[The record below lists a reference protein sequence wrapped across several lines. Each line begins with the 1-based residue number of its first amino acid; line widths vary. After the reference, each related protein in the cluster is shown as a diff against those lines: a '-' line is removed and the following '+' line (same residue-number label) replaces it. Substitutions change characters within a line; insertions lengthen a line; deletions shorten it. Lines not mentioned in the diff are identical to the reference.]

1 MFAAIG
7 LAAVLTVTPASAPN
21 TQIDPSIP
29 MAGVSPTYD
38 FLGTYNA
45 ARAQEQQYRMNEAAM
60 EGTRTESDFCARW
73 DWWGW
78 GCSRGQH
85 KQALELREARAQ
97 QARQPTES
105 QAEGVRRAN
114 ESQAASTLLREQ
126 VGRLIANDDCP
137 GAVRAA
143 LAGGDFSL
151 AREAR
156 DFCAGTTPA
165 PAAPK

>member
-1 MFAAIG
+1 MFAAMG
-7 LAAVLTVTPASAPN
+7 LAAALAVTPASARN
-21 TQIDPSIP
+21 TQIDPSIAMGGRP
-29 MAGVSPTYD
+29 VNYD
-38 FLGTYNA
+38 AWDSFNR
-45 ARAQEQQYRMNEAAM
+45 ARAAEQQYRMNEAAM

-85 KQALELREARAQ
+85 EQALQLREARAQ
-97 QARQPTES
+97 QARQPTAS

-126 VGRLIANDDCP
+126 VGTLIANDDCP

-156 DFCAGTTPA
+156 EFCAGTTPA

>member
-1 MFAAIG
+1 MFAAMG
-7 LAAVLTVTPASAPN
+7 LAAALAVTPASALN

-29 MAGVSPTYD
+29 MAGTQWQAPD
-38 FLGTYNA
+38 IMGA
-45 ARAQEQQYRMNEAAM
+45 MRQGQQYRQNEAAM
-60 EGTRTESDFCARW
+60 EATRNESDFCARW

-85 KQALELREARAQ
+85 EQALQLREARARQ
-97 QARQPTES
+97 TRQPTES

-114 ESQAASTLLREQ
+114 DSQAAATLLREQ
-126 VGRLIANDDCP
+126 VGTLIANDDCP

-156 DFCAGTTPA
+156 EFCAGTTPA

>member
-1 MFAAIG
+1 MFAAMG
-7 LAAVLTVTPASAPN
+7 LAAVLAVLAVTPAVASN

-29 MAGVSPTYD
+29 MAGTQVQAPD
-38 FLGTYNA
+38 IMGA
-45 ARAQEQQYRMNEAAM
+45 MRQGQQYRQNEAAL
-60 EGTRTESDFCARW
+60 EATRTESDFCARW

-85 KQALELREARAQ
+85 EEALQRKEARAQ

-105 QAEGVRRAN
+105 QAEGIRRAN
-114 ESQAASTLLREQ
+114 ESQVASTLLREQ
-126 VGRLIANDDCP
+126 VGTLIANDDCP

-156 DFCAGTTPA
+156 EFCAETTPA